1 MPAKKTVGGRKQPTA
16 SEKAPGASK
25 GRRSASEARSGRRE
39 EEGGDEES
47 RAKAFDDTKPQG
59 AVDPGKYYG
68 VIEEFVMQEPD
79 DKGQSARVKYGIAN
93 DGEFRGQQVTQFYKV
108 FESDGSTGKGAAFL
122 KKDLAVLGYGDVKF
136 LDLDEAFKEI
146 VDKDM
151 GVVITVKQNGQ
162 WTNVYLGGLAE
173 DGSDV
178 IDDYLQQRTF

>member
-1 MPAKKTVGGRKQPTA
+1 MPAKKTVGGRKQPAA

-25 GRRSASEARSGRRE
+25 GKRSASEARSERNK
-39 EEGGDEES
+39 GGGGES
-47 RAKAFDDTKPQG
+47 RAKQFDDTKPQG
-59 AVDPGKYYG
+59 AVDPGKYYA

-108 FESDGSTGKGAAFL
+108 FESDDSTGKGAAFL

-136 LDLDEAFKEI
+136 ADLDEAFEEI
-146 VDKDM
+146 VNKDM